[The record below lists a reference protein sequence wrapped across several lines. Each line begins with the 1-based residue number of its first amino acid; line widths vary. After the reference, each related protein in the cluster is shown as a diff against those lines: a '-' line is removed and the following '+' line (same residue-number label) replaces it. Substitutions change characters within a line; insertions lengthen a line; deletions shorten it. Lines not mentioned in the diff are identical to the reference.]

1 MPLGVG
7 HRICAAMRL
16 RVLFM
21 LPPFLCLLAVAMPS
35 RAEQARA
42 PVRAERHA
50 AEHGRGHAAGGP
62 TSMGKFEDWQ
72 AATHDEGGQT
82 TCYAFVRASPAGSA
96 VPGRGDVVLTV
107 TDRPGT
113 ARDAV
118 AVSMG
123 YALAAT
129 ATVTMQVD
137 AAKVAFYTDGKRNA
151 FARDGHAA
159 IAAMAHGSR
168 AVVHAPGPHG
178 AEVADS
184 FSLRGFSA
192 AYAAVTKS
200 CPART

>member
-1 MPLGVG
+1 MRFHVLTTLLPLV
-7 HRICAAMRL
+7 
-16 RVLFM
+16 
-21 LPPFLCLLAVAMPS
+21 LCLLATATPL
-35 RAEQARA
+35 RARQARA
-42 PVRAERHA
+42 PARTEHHA
-50 AEHGRGHAAGGP
+50 AERVAERGHGHPAGGP

-82 TCYAFVRASPAGSA
+82 TCYAFVRASPAGPGL
-96 VPGRGDVVLTV
+96 PGRGDVVLTV

-123 YALAAT
+123 YALSAS

-159 IAAMAHGSR
+159 IAAMGHGSR
-168 AVVHAPGPHG
+168 AVVHAPGPRG
-178 AEVADS
+178 AEVTDS

-200 CPART
+200 CPARN